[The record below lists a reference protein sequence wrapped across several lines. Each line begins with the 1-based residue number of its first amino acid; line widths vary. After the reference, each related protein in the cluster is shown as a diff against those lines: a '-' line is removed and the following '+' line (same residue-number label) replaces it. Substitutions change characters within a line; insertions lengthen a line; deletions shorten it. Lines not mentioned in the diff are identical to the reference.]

1 MILGEKMDHEQAQV
15 LPSLAAGA
23 DDPVTT
29 ITE

>member
-1 MILGEKMDHEQAQV
+1 MDLGQTMGHEKAQV

-23 DDPVTT
+23 DDSAAA